1 MLWNITNIVRFEYW
15 VEADSASDAIK
26 NAVDRDPEET
36 NESWH
41 VVEIDEDDIIDDLL
55 DDEEDLD
62 DDEEQDEDR
71 EVA

>member
-15 VEADSASDAIK
+15 IEADSASDAIK
-26 NAVDRDPEET
+26 DAIDRDADET

-41 VVEIDEDDIIDDLL
+41 VVEINEDDLL
-55 DDEEDLD
+55 DEDEDFDDEED
-62 DDEEQDEDR
+62 DEEEER